1 MTNVLRSILLC
12 GAAALT
18 LALASGCGSDDPV
31 TPGTGGNGDTY
42 VKYNEGDKFTY
53 DRYTRDA
60 SNQKDPASKETV
72 VWTVL
77 KANQTIGGRS
87 GVSVVV
93 EQAYMTDGTTPNGDA
108 DTLYFQSATDGK
120 LYQYNLLRSVVKRI
134 PGAQIFVD
142 SVPPRWIQIS
152 DTKSSSAGSWVALD
166 GGLVRDT
173 ISLLGTSLAIDFNM
187 LASHKGTQAITV
199 PKGSYTNS
207 VHTDHSVIIGIA
219 SQLVNS
225 RDTLTLGYDVSP
237 TDGIVH
243 QSLGSK
249 SINVVSAQQVPGFD
263 LELKSVARKQ

>member
-1 MTNVLRSILLC
+1 MTNLLRSVLL
-12 GAAALT
+12 GGVLALT
-18 LALASGCGSDDPV
+18 LAVASGCGDDEPAN
-31 TPGTGGNGDTY
+31 PGGSSGDTY
-42 VKYNEGDKFTY
+42 AKYNEGDKFTY

-60 SNQKDPASKETV
+60 NNQKDPASKEVV

-77 KANQTIGGRS
+77 SANQSIGGRS
-87 GVSVVV
+87 GVSVIS
-93 EQAYMTDGTTPNGDA
+93 EQAYGTDGVTPNGTP
-108 DTLYFQSATDGK
+108 DTLYIQSSSDGK

-134 PGAQIFVD
+134 PGAEIFVD

-152 DTKSSSAGSWVALD
+152 DTKSTASGSWVSLD

-187 LASHKGTQAITV
+187 LATHKGTQSITV

-207 VHTDHSVIIGIA
+207 VHTDHSVIIGI
-219 SQLVNS
+219 SSSLVNS

-249 SINVVSAQQVPGFD
+249 TINVVSAQQVPGFD
-263 LELKSVARKQ
+263 MELKSVARKQ

>member
-18 LALASGCGSDDPV
+18 LAVASGCGSDDPV
-31 TPGTGGNGDTY
+31 TPSTGNGDTY

-53 DRYTRDA
+53 DRYARDA
-60 SNQKDPASKETV
+60 NNNKDASSKDVV

-77 KANQTIGGRS
+77 QTNQSIGGRS
-87 GVSVVV
+87 GVSVIA
-93 EQAYMTDGTTPNGDA
+93 EQAFMADGTTPNGTA
-108 DTLYFQSATDGK
+108 DTLYLQSGTDGK

-152 DTKSSSAGSWVALD
+152 DTKSASAGSWVSLD

-173 ISLLGTSLAIDFNM
+173 IALLGTSLAIDFNM

-207 VHTDHSVIIGIA
+207 VHTDHSVIIGIVSPLA
-219 SQLVNS
+219 TS

-243 QSLGSK
+243 QSLASK
-249 SINVVSAQQVPGFD
+249 TINIVSSQQVPGFD
-263 LELKSVARKQ
+263 LELRSVARKQ